1 MSSYILYVVLLS
13 IWNVVLFFNKTYG
26 ISVILFMIPLLLLIL
41 CIFKKKNLIKD
52 KKGLLFMIPILLL
65 SISYSI
71 YESSL
76 FYILNILVIPILFLL
91 MYIYTIKPSRDIL
104 QVLPEMGYLLFEP
117 IAQIGNYYKSVK
129 DSFNKSKGISN
140 KTKKNLKSLLIII
153 PIVVVILALLM
164 SADSIFKGLFS
175 GLIDITNKLELL
187 NNILGKIVIFIV
199 VFTYLGATLL
209 TLIEKYIDSK
219 RVESKPIIKDANTI
233 KILMV
238 ILNVIYVV
246 FDFIQIKDLMLK
258 NVSSGFDYATYARQ
272 GFFELLAVSI
282 INISIILLSKNY
294 KTNDKKENKFINING
309 ILMVLLTIV
318 IIISSFM
325 RMNLYESVYGYTM
338 LRLLV
343 YVSLITEAILMI
355 PTIIYIVNPKVSI
368 LKYYIA
374 IIISV
379 YTIINFIN
387 FDYIIARRNVDR
399 YYASGMKVSTLNS
412 DIRADFYHNVTMYKY
427 PKLDLNYLE
436 TFTADNIDVLL
447 ELYYKTNDPY
457 MIEALNAYFDIYVE
471 RQKELSWQEYNIS
484 KSNAYE
490 KLKNY
495 KRINPRFN

>member
-1 MSSYILYVVLLS
+1 MSSYIIYVVLLS

-175 GLIDITNKLELL
+175 GLID
-187 NNILGKIVIFIV
+187 ILGKIVIFIV

>member
-129 DSFNKSKGISN
+129 DSFNKSKGISS

-427 PKLDLNYLE
+427 TL
-436 TFTADNIDVLL
+436 
-447 ELYYKTNDPY
+447 
-457 MIEALNAYFDIYVE
+457 
-471 RQKELSWQEYNIS
+471 
-484 KSNAYE
+484 
-490 KLKNY
+490 
-495 KRINPRFN
+495 